1 MQSRQNAH
9 ILSGNVATM
18 IDGTDPGE
26 PETF

>member
-18 IDGTDPGE
+18 VDGTDSGE
-26 PETF
+26 PDML